1 MPEPAGR
8 FSITKLCARR
18 CDRCW
23 PRMRA
28 TMSVPP
34 PGAKG
39 TITRTVRAGY
49 WSAPSAADA
58 NRTTRAPIN
67 LRMKSLIVFLA
78 LLSGT
83 AYAFPDKPVKIIVA
97 FPPGGGTD
105 IVARLLAPRLG
116 EAWGQA
122 VIVENRAG
130 ASGTIGTEAAARA
143 EPDGHT
149 LFMATMGNMTANQ
162 HLYPKM
168 TVDPLRAFAP
178 ITKVVDVHFVFAA
191 NPALAANSV
200 GELIELAKK
209 RPGDIPYSSSG
220 PGGAPHLALELFKRR
235 ASIDLIHI
243 PYKGSSPSIGD
254 LIGGRVMLTMD
265 SLVQSFPH
273 IKAGRLKALAVLG
286 PRRSALLPEVLTIAE
301 SGLPGYALTNWFGLL
316 APAATPKETVLKIHA
331 DVIRVLRD
339 PEVKKRIT
347 DLGAEVVGNSP
358 EEFGAAMRA
367 ESAQWA
373 EIIKAANIRA
383 EE

>member
-1 MPEPAGR
+1 
-8 FSITKLCARR
+8 
-18 CDRCW
+18 
-23 PRMRA
+23 
-28 TMSVPP
+28 
-34 PGAKG
+34 
-39 TITRTVRAGY
+39 
-49 WSAPSAADA
+49 
-58 NRTTRAPIN
+58 
-67 LRMKSLIVFLA
+67 MKSFLLA
-78 LLSGT
+78 LLLLAGP
-83 AYAFPDKPVKIIVA
+83 AEAFPTKPVRIIVA

-105 IVARLLAPRLG
+105 IVARVVGQKLG
-116 EAWGQA
+116 EGWNQA
-122 VIVENRAG
+122 VVVENRAG
-130 ASGTIGTEAAARA
+130 ASGTIGTESAARA

-168 TVDPLRAFAP
+168 AVDPLRAFAP
-178 ITKVVDVHFVFAA
+178 ITKVVDVHFVFLA

-209 RPGDIPYSSSG
+209 RPGDIAYSSSG
-220 PGGAPHLALELFKRR
+220 PGGAPHLAMELFKRQ
-235 ASIDLIHI
+235 ANVDLIHI
-243 PYKGSSPSIGD
+243 PYKGSSPSISD
-254 LIGGRVMLTMD
+254 LIGGRVMLSMD

-273 IKAGRLKALAVLG
+273 LKAKRLKALAVLG
-286 PRRSALLPEVLTIAE
+286 PRRAALLPEVPTIAE

-339 PEVKKRIT
+339 PEAKKRIT
-347 DLGAEVVGNSP
+347 DLGADVVGNSP